1 MLKITK
7 VKFSSLFIF
16 AFSLLP
22 LWSFSWPQ
30 EEAESD
36 SFYSYFGQARGN
48 TIQSSMIFRDTSTV
62 KSADQGQVVAVLT
75 EHGDDF
81 GWFESTLGNAVII
94 SHSDSLLSVYANLE
108 EDLDESLF
116 DAKIVKS
123 GETIG
128 ESGSSGWQEGQSC
141 LEFGIIDTKSHS
153 SINPRV
159 LMPRIGKENELYI
172 GEISLVD
179 RNKKTFILG
188 KDRVL
193 LSGNYSIYRKRQKRA
208 VPYRT
213 AVSVNGA
220 AVEVISYDTLKEN
233 DGRLCVQGNSFYP
246 YEVLYPDSERQLI
259 CQCVLTKGKNLITV
273 TVTDILGKT
282 SSVNYSLEVK

>member
-1 MLKITK
+1 
-7 VKFSSLFIF
+7 
-16 AFSLLP
+16 
-22 LWSFSWPQ
+22 
-30 EEAESD
+30 
-36 SFYSYFGQARGN
+36 
-48 TIQSSMIFRDTSTV
+48 
-62 KSADQGQVVAVLT
+62 
-75 EHGDDF
+75 
-81 GWFESTLGNAVII
+81 
-94 SHSDSLLSVYANLE
+94 
-108 EDLDESLF
+108 
-116 DAKIVKS
+116 
-123 GETIG
+123 
-128 ESGSSGWQEGQSC
+128 
-141 LEFGIIDTKSHS
+141 
-153 SINPRV
+153 
-159 LMPRIGKENELYI
+159 MPRIGKENELYI